1 MIYKDIKR
9 PPRRSGGLFY
19 RGSTLSAVL
28 YRAADGVLSLSMKII
43 RFYIENCKGKYVFI
57 AKCEIWWYSFVEP
70 KHPGGIAKG
79 PADGGAFCFHTL

>member
-28 YRAADGVLSLSMKII
+28 YRAADGVLSLSMKKI
-43 RFYIENCKGKYVFI
+43 RFYIENCKEKICIYCKVQNIVVF
-57 AKCEIWWYSFVEP
+57 
-70 KHPGGIAKG
+70 
-79 PADGGAFCFHTL
+79 FC

>member
-57 AKCEIWWYSFVEP
+57 AKCAITEGHSDPVASTIYANTNP
-70 KHPGGIAKG
+70 MANAYNP
-79 PADGGAFCFHTL
+79 